1 MHEES
6 IAILILW
13 AIVFAY
19 SILGSIDF
27 GAGFWAMV
35 YANHKTLAGKLA
47 TRYLSP
53 TWELTNTVLVFVV
66 VAFIGFFP
74 HAAYTLATVMFVP
87 VTLILILIAI
97 RSTFMVFA
105 YSLPRYEKTLR
116 IISGITGLLIPALL
130 ITVLPVTE
138 GAFVDFSGETEK
150 LLYGKLL
157 SSPTVYFYML
167 FGLTSEL
174 FLSSLFLAD
183 FSREQGSEETYV
195 VYRRNAIVLGPA
207 TLLTAI
213 LALVATNP
221 DTSWLLENLVQYI
234 PWFAASLGLFVIGYS
249 SLWWSNRA
257 HSSLGWPRIA
267 ILAVIAQYALASYAY
282 GAAHLPYI
290 VFPEVTVYTSFTKKE
305 TFYTLLILY
314 AVGVAILL
322 PGFIFFWN
330 LFLKDRT
337 FIRSGKEES

>member
-1 MHEES
+1 MNEQS

-13 AIVFAY
+13 AVIFAY

-27 GAGFWAMV
+27 GAGFWAMI
-35 YANHKTLAGKLA
+35 YANHKSLASKIA
-47 TRYLSP
+47 NRYLSP

-74 HAAYTLATVMFVP
+74 KAAFSLATVMFAP
-87 VTLILILIAI
+87 VTLILVLVAI

-105 YSLPRYEKTLR
+105 YSLPRYEKILR
-116 IISGITGLLIPALL
+116 VISGITGLLIPALL

-138 GAFVDFSGETEK
+138 GGYVDFSGETEK
-150 LLYGKLL
+150 LLYSKLV
-157 SSPTVYFYML
+157 SSPAVYFYML

-183 FSREQGSEETYV
+183 FSREQGSEETYR
-195 VYRRNAIVLGPA
+195 VYRMSAILLGPA

-213 LALVATNP
+213 IALVAT
-221 DTSWLLENLVQYI
+221 DIEASWFLNNLVKQI
-234 PWFAASLGLFVIGYS
+234 PFFAISLIFFIVGYT
-249 SLWWSNRA
+249 SLWWNNRI
-257 HSSLGWPRIA
+257 HNSLGWPRIA
-267 ILAVIAQYALASYAY
+267 VLAVIAQYAFASYGY
-282 GAAHLPYI
+282 GAAHLPYLVYPKVI
-290 VFPEVTVYTSFTKKE
+290 VDTSFTTKE
-305 TFYTLLILY
+305 TFYALLILY
-314 AVGVAILL
+314 AVGIAILL

-337 FIRSGKEES
+337 FIKGK